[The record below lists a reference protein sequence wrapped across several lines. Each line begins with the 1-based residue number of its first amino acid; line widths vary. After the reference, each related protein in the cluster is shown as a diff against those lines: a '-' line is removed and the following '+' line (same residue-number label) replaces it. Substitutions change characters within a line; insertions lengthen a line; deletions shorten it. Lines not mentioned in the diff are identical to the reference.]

1 MAGWRWGWR
10 GVGLK
15 GWTDWEG
22 GSEAA
27 RSEGR
32 SQSAGRVGVALSRR
46 HAAQTHKHFSASAGA
61 AFPLPLPS
69 RTVN

>member
-1 MAGWRWGWR
+1 MAGG
-10 GVGLK
+10 GGAGLK